1 MPQPCPNPS
10 DWIGLSLIWK
20 HRITKYSI
28 PLGKF
33 RHAMIR
39 LFFFYCTTMFLLAC
53 NMEGKELAVINSP
66 QLSFT
71 DPEFYLSLP
80 RQKSFFQKIDKPG
93 IGTSGS
99 VIQLFPDQKF
109 QSMDGFGFTLTGG
122 SAQVIHRLEPIKK
135 AALLQELFGKNGIS
149 VLRISVGASDLDSSV
164 FSYED
169 VEGKF
174 SLEKSKADLIPVLQQ
189 ILAINPSIKIMASP
203 WSPPAWMKDNLYS
216 KGGSLMEK
224 YYDSYANYLATY
236 IQAMAKEGIPIWA
249 LTPQNEPLNP
259 GNNPSMYM
267 TSKMQANF
275 IKTALGPVFQKQ
287 NIQTKIIVFDHNCNH
302 PEYAIDLLND
312 PEVRKYVNGSAFHLY
327 EGEITALSKVKA
339 AHPDKEVY
347 FTEQWTGARGD
358 FTGDFMWH
366 VKNVVLGAV
375 NNHAKTAIEWNLASD
390 PSYGPHTPGGCTECL
405 GALTIDGQGITRN
418 QSYYIVM
425 QAARFVPVGSVRIGI
440 SVPQGIQAAAFQ
452 RPDGKLV
459 ILIQNEG
466 AKKDVSLDRLNFEL
480 AAESVMAVVL

>member
-1 MPQPCPNPS
+1 
-10 DWIGLSLIWK
+10 
-20 HRITKYSI
+20 
-28 PLGKF
+28 
-33 RHAMIR
+33 
-39 LFFFYCTTMFLLAC
+39 
-53 NMEGKELAVINSP
+53 
-66 QLSFT
+66 
-71 DPEFYLSLP
+71 
-80 RQKSFFQKIDKPG
+80 
-93 IGTSGS
+93 
-99 VIQLFPDQKF
+99 
-109 QSMDGFGFTLTGG
+109 
-122 SAQVIHRLEPIKK
+122 
-135 AALLQELFGKNGIS
+135 
-149 VLRISVGASDLDSSV
+149 V

-327 EGEITALSKVKA
+327 EGEISALSKVKA

-425 QAARFVPVGSVRIGI
+425 QAARFVPAGSVRIGI

-466 AKKDVSLDRLNFEL
+466 AKKDISLDRLNFEL